1 MIAYTFPYVML
12 LIQLLM
18 LVVSVALFCL
28 IFRKAGHHWALGLL
42 MLVPVVNI
50 VMFVHLA
57 LGRWP
62 LEDRLDKAR
71 GRLMALGH
79 PLEETPPAGKEAGFI
94 DFLCRHCSEHL
105 RIHAASGGK
114 TVPCPYCGT
123 ELKVPRPGQVPLRER
138 IRSAFRRAQTRRKDI

>member
-1 MIAYTFPYVML
+1 
-12 LIQLLM
+12 
-18 LVVSVALFCL
+18 
-28 IFRKAGHHWALGLL
+28 

-62 LEDRLDKAR
+62 LEKRFDRAR
-71 GRLMALGH
+71 AKLEELGH
-79 PLEETPPAGKEAGFI
+79 PVEATSPPAEEAGFI

-114 TVPCPYCGT
+114 TVPCPYCGA
-123 ELKVPRPGQVPLRER
+123 ELKVLRPGQVPLRER
-138 IRSAFRRAQTRRKDI
+138 IRSAVQRARGRRRSI